1 MFSNM
6 PSAEQR
12 KSSLKKVEAEL
23 DEAEEI
29 ASLGQ
34 GLSRGALRDADG
46 YATISTIMSLCW
58 TS

>member
-1 MFSNM
+1 MA
-6 PSAEQR
+6 SAEQR